1 MDRDIPTID
10 DKASIKDA
18 VLIMTEKKYGCA
30 VMIDK
35 NKKIKGIL
43 TDGDLRRS
51 INQIDLNDNVKSIIK
66 NKPITAKKNYLISS
80 AVALMNKNAI
90 TSLIIA
96 DRNIP
101 IGIVNLKQCIDNE

>member
-1 MDRDIPTID
+1 LT

-35 NKKIKGIL
+35 NKRIKGIL

-51 INQIDLNDNVKSIIK
+51 INQIDLK
-66 NKPITAKKNYLISS
+66 
-80 AVALMNKNAI
+80 
-90 TSLIIA
+90 
-96 DRNIP
+96 
-101 IGIVNLKQCIDNE
+101 